1 MCFVD
6 RFMVPNN
13 LEFYRKNGYFYSFS
27 GWLFYYYYYYI
38 FLFQALV
45 GLLKGEALA
54 KVEFRSLAKVVFR
67 K

>member
-1 MCFVD
+1 MGTSIA
-6 RFMVPNN
+6 
-13 LEFYRKNGYFYSFS
+13 LQGGYFFK
-27 GWLFYYYYYYI
+27 YYYIYI
-38 FLFQALV
+38 FLFQALL